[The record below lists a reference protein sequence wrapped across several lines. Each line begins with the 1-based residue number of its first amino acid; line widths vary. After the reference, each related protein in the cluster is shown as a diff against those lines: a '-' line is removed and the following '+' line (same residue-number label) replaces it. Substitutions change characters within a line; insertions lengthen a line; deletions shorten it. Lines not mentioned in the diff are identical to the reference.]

1 MAGLA
6 SMFLQFHRIMRTTK
20 IPALL
25 HRPVDAEDVLHA
37 LLLLLL
43 LLLPPQKRRTPQKTR
58 SPPRHLQG
66 PMLQA
71 QVKVVISMTMKNP
84 PAPKPIKA
92 TPSMIVANEVAVE
105 V

>member
-1 MAGLA
+1 MA
-6 SMFLQFHRIMRTTK
+6 SMLLQFIRIMRTTK

-37 LLLLLL
+37 LLLLLLL